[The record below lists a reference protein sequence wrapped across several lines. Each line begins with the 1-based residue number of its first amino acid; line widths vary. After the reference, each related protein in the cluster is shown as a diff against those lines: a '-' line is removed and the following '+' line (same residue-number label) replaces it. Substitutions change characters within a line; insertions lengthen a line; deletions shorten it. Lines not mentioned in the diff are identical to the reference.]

1 MQRLLS
7 SNGYGAAKICEE
19 IDRRWPLL
27 KCQVDLPSGGGA
39 ILATA
44 QLPFFL
50 EGPEGRLE
58 KAVRRAGSGKN
69 KSAQVARPHHSTII
83 SSLDG
88 YMTGKLNYVGREN
101 FACRRSFF

>member
-1 MQRLLS
+1 MAIVEVPGGSAVWGRS
-7 SNGYGAAKICEE
+7 
-19 IDRRWPLL
+19 
-27 KCQVDLPSGGGA
+27 DLGHR
-39 ILATA
+39 TT
-44 QLPFFL
+44 PFFL